1 MSARDR
7 ESAENKEEAIWS
19 GLKDK
24 ELGHFEWCVQSPG
37 KSESKNDHKEQQF
50 QFIENKDKKDELI
63 QAIVGSLQVLFKRI
77 GWVARKDHL
86 YLSGSACGLQ

>member
-7 ESAENKEEAIWS
+7 EWAENKEEAIWS

-24 ELGHFEWCVQSPG
+24 NLDILTDVYRVLEKVKVKMTIKTPISIYRKQR
-37 KSESKNDHKEQQF
+37 Q
-50 QFIENKDKKDELI
+50 KDELI